1 VKLINYLF
9 YSFLDNEFNKKFI
22 IYAINM
28 IKISKYSLIITFFT
42 IITTNISM
50 ALEEPKYQIVKST
63 KNYEVRKYNNRLAVE
78 VEYSI
83 ENSGFRYL
91 FNYISGENTTS
102 EKISMTVP
110 VTQSV
115 KIDMTAPVTQFN
127 KDGKMLMQFYL
138 PSKFTMETAPKPT
151 NKRVKLISI
160 EGGYYAILKYSGR
173 SSYINY
179 LKKIKKLQEFLVNDN
194 HEILDDG
201 TKATFNAPFTL
212 PILRRN
218 EAMIKIKWN

>member
-1 VKLINYLF
+1 MKLINYLL

-22 IYAINM
+22 IYVINM
-28 IKISKYSLIITFFT
+28 IKITKYSLIIVLF
-42 IITTNISM
+42 IIIITNISM
-50 ALEEPKYQIVKST
+50 ALEEPQYQIVKST

-115 KIDMTAPVTQFN
+115 KIDMTTPVTQFN
-127 KDGKMLMQFYL
+127 RDGKMLMQFYL
-138 PSKFTMETAPKPT
+138 PSKFTMKTAPKPT
-151 NKRVKLISI
+151 NKRVKLVNID
-160 EGGYYAILKYSGR
+160 GGYYAILKYSGR
-173 SSYINY
+173 SSNKNY
-179 LKKIKKLQEFLVNDN
+179 LKKIKKLQEFLVYDN
-194 HEILDDG
+194 LETLDVG
-201 TKATFNAPFTL
+201 TKATFNGPFTL